1 MIELKAHNLSKNFN
15 ERIVF
20 KNINFE
26 LSRGTS
32 LAITGHN
39 GSGKT
44 TLVKIISGLISPSS
58 GSVEFTADLVK
69 KAYNE
74 IYKYIGLV
82 GPYIQLYNSLSA
94 WENLI
99 FFSRMR
105 GITPDKEKIRT
116 FMDKLGLR
124 GRELDDVRSY
134 SSGMMQRLK
143 YVTALLHEPEVFIV
157 DEPTSNLDAAG
168 SQIVYDILEK
178 QKKDKILIV
187 ATNEAEESRF
197 GEQIINLTS
206 E

>member
-1 MIELKAHNLSKNFN
+1 MMELKAHNLSKNFN

-26 LSRGTS
+26 LSSGNS

-44 TLVKIISGLISPSS
+44 TLVKIISGLISPSKGRIDFKNRS
-58 GSVEFTADLVK
+58 TKIAR
-69 KAYNE
+69 NE
-74 IYKYIGLV
+74 IHNFIGLV

-105 GITPDKEKIRT
+105 GIKPDKEKIKDW
-116 FMDKLGLR
+116 MNKVGLR
-124 GRELDDVRSY
+124 GRELDDVKSY

-143 YVTALLHEPEVFIV
+143 YVTALLHKPEILIV
-157 DEPTSNLDAAG
+157 DEPTSNLDEAG
-168 SQIVYDILEK
+168 CQIIYDILEK
-178 QKKDKILIV
+178 QKKGKILIV
-187 ATNEAEESRF
+187 ATNESEESQF
-197 GEQIINLTS
+197 GEQVINLTS